1 MKADIGLVGLGVMG
15 QNLVLNMARNGYSVA
30 VYNRTLSVTRGFVE
44 GPACGVDGIIGT
56 AQVAELVS
64 LLERPRRVMLMVKAG
79 PPVDAVIEQLG
90 LHLSADDII
99 IDGGNSHFKDT
110 ARRAFAL
117 EAVGLRYL
125 GVGVSG
131 GEEGALWGPS
141 IMPGG
146 SREAWKHV
154 EPVFTAIAAKAPS
167 GEPCCAYLGPG
178 GAGHFVKMVH
188 NGIEYVD
195 MQLIAETY
203 FIMRELL
210 GMDACEMQRVFDD
223 WNRSD
228 LNSYLIEITA
238 RILEKQDARTGKP
251 MVDVIVDRAGHKGTG
266 KWTAQEALDLGAAA
280 PTMAEVVF
288 ARYISAAKE
297 ERSEASA
304 QLPGPES
311 GGESG
316 KSNAHCSHDKDCREG
331 MIADLRDAL
340 YAAKICAYAQ
350 GFELMKRASHEYGWG
365 LDLGSI
371 ALLWR
376 GGCIIR
382 AQFLERITEAY
393 RRNRELANLMLDP
406 YFRMAVAGGQQAWR
420 RVVAVAAMEGI
431 PAPTLSSS
439 LAYYDSYRRDSLP
452 ANLIQAQRDYFGA
465 HTYERLDMPGS
476 FHTEWLVPGDVV
488 RSIPAE

>member
-1 MKADIGLVGLGVMG
+1 MKADMGLIGLGVMG
-15 QNLVLNMARNGYSVA
+15 QNLVLNMARNGYRVA
-30 VYNRTLSVTRGFVE
+30 VYNRTPSVTQRFME
-44 GPACGVDGIIGT
+44 GPARGVENVVSAATIE
-56 AQVAELVS
+56 ELVGS
-64 LLERPRRVMLMVKAG
+64 LEPPRRIMIMVKAG
-79 PPVDAVIEQLG
+79 SPVDAVIEQLDPYLG
-90 LHLSADDII
+90 AGDII
-99 IDGGNSHFKDT
+99 IDCGNSLFRAT
-110 ARRAFAL
+110 ARRAATL
-117 EAVGLRYL
+117 EAAGLRYL

-146 SREAWKHV
+146 SAEAWKHV
-154 EPVFTAIAAKAPS
+154 ESIFTDIAAKAPT
-167 GEPCCAYLGPG
+167 GEPCCAYIGPG

-203 FIMRELL
+203 FVMRELL
-210 GMDACEMQRVFDD
+210 GMCADEMQTVFDD
-223 WNRSD
+223 WNRGD
-228 LNSYLIEITA
+228 LSSYLIEITA
-238 RILEKQDARTGKP
+238 RVLGKRDLHTGKP
-251 MVDVIVDRAGHKGTG
+251 MVDVIADRAGQKGTG

-280 PTMAEVVF
+280 PTMAEAVF
-288 ARYISAAKE
+288 ARYLSAIKE
-297 ERSEASA
+297 ERFAASE
-304 QLPGPES
+304 QLPGPDT
-311 GGESG
+311 GGE
-316 KSNAHCSHDKDCREG
+316 REG

-350 GFELMKRASHEYGWG
+350 GFELMKRASNEYRWG

-382 AQFLERITEAY
+382 AQFLERIAEAY
-393 RRNRELANLMLDP
+393 RRGPELANLMLDP
-406 YFRMAVAGGQQAWR
+406 YFRNAVVSGQRAWR
-420 RVVAVAAMEGI
+420 RVVAQAAMEGI
-431 PAPTLSSS
+431 PIPALSSS

-488 RSIPAE
+488 TSTPVE